1 MTNEDWHV
9 LLRAL
14 RTDAGAAGLLYILT
28 FYLVFNVC
36 LLSLMTALTINTFLS
51 AKEVRGDMP
60 SRATPRLIT
69 RLATRPDR
77 PIRSDRAPD

>member
-1 MTNEDWHV
+1 M

-51 AKEVRGDMP
+51 AKEVRND
-60 SRATPRLIT
+60 LIA
-69 RLATRPDR
+69 LACTCLHLLALDCT
-77 PIRSDRAPD
+77 